1 MNRLSFFPVGENVSS
16 SEEELKLF
24 VTEEGVHLF
33 DCPLLF
39 NGIVHLGCGVPGVNL
54 ASPITCKMV
63 QWMSES
69 QMVPGGVGSK

>member
-39 NGIVHLGCGVPGVNL
+39 NGIVHLGC
-54 ASPITCKMV
+54 
-63 QWMSES
+63 ES
-69 QMVPGGVGSK
+69 LKSHDSTQNSK

>member
-1 MNRLSFFPVGENVSS
+1 MRSVTCFLITLITLRESEVNRLSFFPVGENVSS

-39 NGIVHLGCGVPGVNL
+39 NGIVHLGCGVPR
-54 ASPITCKMV
+54 
-63 QWMSES
+63 
-69 QMVPGGVGSK
+69 VP